1 MSIVPAGSISSKPT
15 PMYFPP
21 RYMLHA
27 AVLKCMCRSGS
38 GSNQPEALSIQ
49 HPACDTSTRPL
60 ATSNPTHKRKA
71 SAAKANARKN
81 KVTAKSKKQD
91 LVLPHSPAMCTR
103 SKTGDSPAKS
113 TRSKRKLLE

>member
-1 MSIVPAGSISSKPT
+1 
-15 PMYFPP
+15 MYFPP
-21 RYMLHA
+21 RYTLHA
-27 AVLKCMCRSGS
+27 TVLKCMCRSGS
-38 GSNQPEALSIQ
+38 GSNQPESLSIQ
-49 HPACDTSTRPL
+49 HPACGTSTPPP

-71 SAAKANARKN
+71 SGKANARKN

-91 LVLPHSPAMCTR
+91 LVLPHSPTMCTR